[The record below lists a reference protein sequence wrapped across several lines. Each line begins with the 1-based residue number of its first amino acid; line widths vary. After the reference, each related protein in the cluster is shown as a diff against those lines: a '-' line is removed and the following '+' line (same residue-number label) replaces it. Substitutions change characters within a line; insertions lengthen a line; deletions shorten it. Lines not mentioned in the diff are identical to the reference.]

1 MASFNLEKE
10 ELEQF
15 NIKYKIEEMLEKP
28 REVEDKNNQVWTLK
42 VLHESG
48 HHIYE
53 MGFDDE
59 KREATKI
66 ITANAYDYRA
76 INNREFDEPWIE
88 INGDDVTFNSKSP
101 NFSLKLDSHI
111 QIQVR
116 RIMQLQ
122 NNKINDAVLRMFELV
137 GMKEVINKEL
147 SKYPDGAI
155 KTDDETEKDIGKWK
169 SLMEKSYTLNRNL
182 SYEQAESISTYDIED
197 ILEARKNGW
206 VGISNNKIEELKGL
220 RRTAKEELGN
230 INAKGELTDEQ
241 WNRACDLEDKI
252 QDCTEK
258 IKEEM
263 EKEKVARTQQEDEQ
277 EPIQTDST
285 KKIEEDNQK
294 QTTDELEEKEEL
306 LTNLN
311 EEIDEKEQEDEKIE
325 TEVEENITTEIEES
339 NPEIATDEPIEK
351 VHNME
356 KETTHRQPDK
366 EKETVKTNQGLSEKE
381 ASKILKE
388 FNAHTNVPMATPV
401 KKKWREIIAIK
412 IKELAQKGKETID
425 NWLNR

>member
-285 KKIEEDNQK
+285 KKIEEDNQN

-325 TEVEENITTEIEES
+325 TEVEENI
-339 NPEIATDEPIEK
+339 
-351 VHNME
+351 
-356 KETTHRQPDK
+356 TTHRQPDK

>member
-116 RIMQLQ
+116 RIIQLQ

-147 SKYPDGAI
+147 SKYPDGDI

-285 KKIEEDNQK
+285 KKIEEDNQN

-325 TEVEENITTEIEES
+325 TEVEENITT
-339 NPEIATDEPIEK
+339 
-351 VHNME
+351 
-356 KETTHRQPDK
+356 HRQPDK

-388 FNAHTNVPMATPV
+388 FNAHTDVPMATPV

>member
-285 KKIEEDNQK
+285 KKIEEDNQN

-325 TEVEENITTEIEES
+325 TEVEENITT
-339 NPEIATDEPIEK
+339 
-351 VHNME
+351 
-356 KETTHRQPDK
+356 HRQPDK

-388 FNAHTNVPMATPV
+388 FNARMFQ
-401 KKKWREIIAIK
+401 WQ
-412 IKELAQKGKETID
+412 LQ
-425 NWLNR
+425 